1 MDGAGVCPGVD
12 CAWLGDGLADPEGL
26 AVPEGL
32 IVRDGLIVRVGL
44 AVRDGR
50 GEAGAGGTAGYVV
63 AGAVVAGDGFPYC
76 CTVAAGTGRTRM

>member
-1 MDGAGVCPGVD
+1 MDGADVCPGVV

-32 IVRDGLIVRVGL
+32 IVREGL
-44 AVRDGR
+44 AVREGR
-50 GEAGAGGTAGYVV
+50 GDVGAGGTAGYVV

>member
-26 AVPEGL
+26 AVPEEL
-32 IVRDGLIVRVGL
+32 IVRDGL
-44 AVRDGR
+44 AVREGR
-50 GEAGAGGTAGYVV
+50 GDAGAGGTAGYVV

-76 CTVAAGTGRTRM
+76 CTVAAGTGRTRT

>member
-26 AVPEGL
+26 AVPEEL
-32 IVRDGLIVRVGL
+32 IVRDGL
-44 AVRDGR
+44 AVREGR
-50 GEAGAGGTAGYVV
+50 GDAGAGGTAGYVV

-76 CTVAAGTGRTRM
+76 RTVAAGTGRTRT